1 MPDTGKLTQSAS
13 ILLVRDLLASAA
25 YYRDVLGFFIGQ
37 MYNDPPSFT
46 IIRRDGMFIMLKQV
60 ADHGQIVP
68 RRIVSPGLWDVYFW
82 VDDVEALFKTFTAG
96 GANIDYPP
104 YDQFYGCR
112 DFAILDP
119 DGHSIGFGQ
128 IMTKP

>member
-60 ADHGQIVP
+60 ADHGQI
-68 RRIVSPGLWDVYFW
+68 I
-82 VDDVEALFKTFTAG
+82 
-96 GANIDYPP
+96 
-104 YDQFYGCR
+104 
-112 DFAILDP
+112 
-119 DGHSIGFGQ
+119 
-128 IMTKP
+128 TKP